1 MLGESHPQLL
11 TKHLTTRKTTQKRT
25 GDKGMTEEKK
35 PSGIVHEC
43 LKCRARV
50 TSEEL
55 ARIPETKCPNCGF
68 RVLRKVRPPIVKRLK
83 AR

>member
-1 MLGESHPQLL
+1 
-11 TKHLTTRKTTQKRT
+11 
-25 GDKGMTEEKK
+25 MTEEKK
-35 PSGIVHEC
+35 PSGIVYEC
-43 LKCRARV
+43 LKCGARV

-55 ARIPETKCPNCGF
+55 ARIPEIKCPNCGF